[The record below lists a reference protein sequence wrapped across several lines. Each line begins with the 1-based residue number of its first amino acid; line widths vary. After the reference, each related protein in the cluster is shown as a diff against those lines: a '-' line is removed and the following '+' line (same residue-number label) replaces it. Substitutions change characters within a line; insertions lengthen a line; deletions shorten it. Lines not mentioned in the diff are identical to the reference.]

1 MVDRFSSFGRIDP
14 RTIPEKISNK
24 IFLLRGMASV
34 LIKTEFKID
43 LRFVGVL
50 VSSTSECIEALDG
63 SIDASA
69 ASEDECDDVACCGIL
84 LVTEE
89 LRVCNDGDRS
99 GSWASSD
106 IFYKVDSCDT
116 CL

>member
-14 RTIPEKISNK
+14 RTVPERTSNK
-24 IFLLRGMASV
+24 IFLLMGIASV
-34 LIKTEFKID
+34 LIKTEFKVN

-50 VSSTSECIEALDG
+50 VSSTSACIEALDV
-63 SIDASA
+63 SIDVSA
-69 ASEDECDDVACCGIL
+69 APGDECDDVECCGIL

-89 LRVCNDGDRS
+89 LRVCNDGDKS

-106 IFYKVDSCDT
+106 IFY
-116 CL
+116 